1 MKPLLLEMLRDEPD
15 DFRRRSRARE
25 YLQARILLALQD
37 DGAFSHWAFV
47 GGTALRFLYQ
57 LPRYSEDLNFSLTSP
72 GNDSQ
77 FENRMESVR
86 NDLRAEAY
94 DVEIKVRKGLAVAA
108 ALVKFRGLLHEL
120 RLSPHRDELL
130 TVKVE
135 IDARPP
141 LGAGTETRLVR
152 RFVMLNLFHYDR
164 PSLLAGKLH
173 AILSRK
179 YTKGRDLYDLAWYLS
194 DADWPAPNLTYLN
207 NALRQT
213 DWQGPA
219 ATPKN
224 WRTLVARKLETIDW
238 GAALQDVSP
247 FLERK
252 QDAALV
258 SDSVLLPLLKKP

>member
-1 MKPLLLEMLRDEPD
+1 MKPLLLEMLRDERD

-25 YLQARILLALQD
+25 YLQARMLLALQD
-37 DGAFSHWAFV
+37 CGAFTHWAFV

-57 LPRYSEDLNFSLTSP
+57 LPRYSEDLDFSLVTP
-72 GNDSQ
+72 EADAAFGK
-77 FENRMESVR
+77 RMESVR
-86 NDLRAEAY
+86 VDLHAEAY
-94 DVEIKVRKGLAVAA
+94 DIEVKVRSGAAVAA

-120 RLSPHRDELL
+120 RLSPHRDEVLA
-130 TVKVE
+130 VKVE

-141 LGAGTETRLVR
+141 AGAVTETRLVR
-152 RFVMLNLFHYDR
+152 RFVMLNLLHHDR

-179 YTKGRDLYDLAWYLS
+179 YTKGRDLYDLVWYLA
-194 DADWPAPNLTYLN
+194 DADWPPPNLAQLN

-213 DWQGPA
+213 GWQGPE
-219 ATPKN
+219 ATPEN
-224 WRTLVARKLETIDW
+224 WKRLVADKLQTIDW
-238 GAALQDVSP
+238 SAALRDVSP

-258 SDSVLLPLLKKP
+258 SRSVILPLLGQR